1 MSVPSSL
8 SERKLK
14 MKSSPLY
21 PYMERVD
28 EFTKDKPQI
37 GMFVFYG
44 GGKTYMSLKW
54 LSRLHEASRSIFPVL
69 VMTLSTLVDQWG
81 EEIEKHCYRS
91 YSLIQGNTNNR
102 LKALESYAEIYV
114 LNYDIIRSPKVRYA
128 LDHLHFRTVIVD
140 ESVKLKEARTARFK
154 AWRKIL
160 KATPFRAL
168 LTAKPIQEYTTDI
181 WAQMLF
187 LDGGKT
193 LGTSFWAF
201 RYKYFDPGPPWDPY
215 KWTLKESAGEAI
227 AKLLNHTCIQI
238 KQEEIAKQ
246 LPPRKPNP
254 IYFKMPEATREL
266 YKQLNDEFAVT
277 LPSGHE
283 YETKWA
289 MGKAAKMHQMCQGF
303 MYYTSWREKWR
314 YAADIKTKHND
325 KCYTSLQAHV
335 STSDNKPPNAEYWQ
349 EGGANWEDI
358 DHVKLDWIEENLPLI
373 VSEGPVL
380 IWSCFKAMQYRIAE
394 LLGKMGMPFGCIRS
408 KLTPQDR
415 TIVKNSFNTGRYDVL
430 LLSQQT
436 AAPGLNLQRANHAI
450 FTCTDF
456 KAALR
461 ENAEMRCLRIG
472 SEIHECITYTD
483 LIMKN
488 SIDGVVLNA
497 ISDKL
502 DVAEQVLK
510 HMQKGVMPD

>member
-1 MSVPSSL
+1 
-8 SERKLK
+8 

-28 EFTKDKPQI
+28 NFTKDKPQI

-54 LSRLHEASRSIFPVL
+54 LERLYEAQRPIFPVL
-69 VMTLSTLVDQWG
+69 VITMGTLINQWG
-81 EEIEKHCYRS
+81 TEITKHCSRKF
-91 YSLIQGNTNNR
+91 SLIQGNTNNR

-128 LDHLHFRTVIVD
+128 LEHLHFRTVIAD
-140 ESVKLKEARTARFK
+140 ESVMLKEARTARFK

-168 LTAKPIQEYTTDI
+168 LTAKPIMEYTTDI

-187 LDGGKT
+187 LDGGRT

-215 KWTLKESAGEAI
+215 KWTLKEGAGETI

-238 KQEEIAKQ
+238 KQEEIADQ
-246 LPPRKPNP
+246 LPPRIPNP
-254 IYFKMPEATREL
+254 VYFKMPSATQKL
-266 YKQLNDEFAVT
+266 YKELNDEFAVT
-277 LPSGHE
+277 LPSGHK

-289 MGKAAKMHQMCQGF
+289 MGKASKMHQLCQGF
-303 MYYTSWREKWR
+303 MYLSAWKDRWVYDVGVHAILNGTCYICNEKHR
-314 YAADIKTKHND
+314 S
-325 KCYTSLQAHV
+325 SL
-335 STSDNKPPNAEYWQ
+335 DNKPPYAVCWTRTE
-349 EGGANWEDI
+349 ANWEDI
-358 DHVKLDWIEENLPLI
+358 DHVKLNWLEENLSLI
-373 VSEGPVL
+373 VDSGPVL
-380 IWSCFKAMQYRIAE
+380 VWSCFKAMQYRIAK
-394 LLGKMGMPFGCIRS
+394 LLGKMGMHFGCIRS
-408 KLTPQDR
+408 KLTQQER
-415 TIVKNSFNTGRYDVL
+415 TAVVNGFNSGSYDIL
-430 LLSQQT
+430 LLAQQV

-461 ENAEMRCLRIG
+461 ENAEMRCLRLG

-483 LIMKN
+483 LLMEN
-488 SIDGVVLNA
+488 SIDTIVQEA
-497 ISDKL
+497 IRDKL

-510 HMQKGVMPD
+510 YLQ